1 MAFIFDTMGIT
12 GTESAPPATRVAT
25 VMPMP
30 LFAEKIVYSTSAY
43 SAGLL
48 SCGGTLCVRT
58 FVLKISL
65 SDIRTKKAGSLNLT

>member
-30 LFAEKIVYSTSAY
+30 LFAEKIVYSTSA
-43 SAGLL
+43 
-48 SCGGTLCVRT
+48 
-58 FVLKISL
+58 
-65 SDIRTKKAGSLNLT
+65 